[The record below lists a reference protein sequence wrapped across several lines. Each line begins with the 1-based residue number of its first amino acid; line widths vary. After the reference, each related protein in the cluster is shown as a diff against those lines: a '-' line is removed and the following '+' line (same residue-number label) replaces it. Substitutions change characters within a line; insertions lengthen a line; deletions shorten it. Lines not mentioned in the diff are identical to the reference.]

1 MSAVIRRAVIH
12 RAVVL
17 LSLLLPAAAFAHHG
31 VATPGA
37 VGVSG
42 PGAPLET
49 SSSATLPQGSWLAYM
64 KLDHASYDLLT
75 PERDDETKRTTYQMF
90 GLGYGV
96 TPWLSLYGFL
106 PFHAKTA
113 EDNGFNT
120 AGFVDPA
127 WLAVA
132 GFTWDGGPRPVD
144 RNESL
149 DDLEDLHFALWL
161 GGTLPLGDPDTADAD
176 GLPDPGKALGFGEP
190 SWSVGAAAT
199 RWLGRWTLVAEAST
213 VLFQEHEYADGQ
225 RVAFGTETRLS
236 LAACATLWTRPSS
249 RTRLDLNLEAG
260 YLALGRDEADGVGE
274 AGTGGRILYAL
285 PGLRLTRGTVS
296 LGLGWKTPAW
306 TDLNEDALQQG
317 AEGKE
322 SGRLL
327 ATFSTLF

>member
-1 MSAVIRRAVIH
+1 MTFGRLAAVALT
-12 RAVVL
+12 AA
-17 LSLLLPAAAFAHHG
+17 LLLPAAALAHHG
-31 VATPGA
+31 IATPGA

-49 SSSATLPQGSWLAYM
+49 SSSATLPQGSWLGYV

-75 PERDDETKRTTYQMF
+75 PARDDETERTLYAMY

-96 TPWLSLYGFL
+96 TPWLSLYGFA
-106 PFHAKTA
+106 PYHAKSA
-113 EDNGFNT
+113 EDNGYNT
-120 AGFVDPA
+120 SGFVDPA

-132 GFTWDGGPRPVD
+132 GFIWDGGPRPVD

-161 GGTLPLGDPDTADAD
+161 GGTLPLGDADTADVD
-176 GLPDPGKALGFGEP
+176 GVIDPGMALGFGEP
-190 SWSVGAAAT
+190 SWSLGAAAT
-199 RWLGRWTLVAEAST
+199 RWFGRWTLVAEAST
-213 VLFQEHEYADGQ
+213 VLFREHEYADGQ
-225 RVAFGTETRLS
+225 RVTFGTETRLS
-236 LAACATLWTRPSS
+236 LAACATLLAHGPS

-285 PGLRLTRGTVS
+285 PGVRLTRGTVS

-322 SGRLL
+322 SGRLI
-327 ATFSTLF
+327 ATLSTLF